1 MHVLCGTVAWIFRFG
16 VSTTKTFNQSNIWIL
31 QRRAWWNN
39 NDCYIWNLFP
49 DVFSWRYGCLSP
61 TQNLNLIVP
70 ISRDVDPTFLCLD
83 LLEVT
88 WLMEEILMDAF
99 IPLFETRCLSHPNRL
114 PGFLPKRMRGV
125 IHGSTAFEPHKQT
138 EWSTNPFKDVFW
150 NHHFS
155 VQYATLVHLGKC
167 LIIIL
172 HFHQGLR
179 YSYQIV

>member
-88 WLMEEILMDAF
+88 WLMEEILMDSF
-99 IPLFETRCLSHPNRL
+99 YPTIWNKMFVTSQPVTRISSQNVWGQWYTVQLPLNHISKPNGQQTHFETC
-114 PGFLPKRMRGV
+114 
-125 IHGSTAFEPHKQT
+125 FET
-138 EWSTNPFKDVFW
+138 
-150 NHHFS
+150 
-155 VQYATLVHLGKC
+155 
-167 LIIIL
+167 IIL
-172 HFHQGLR
+172 V
-179 YSYQIV
+179 YSMLH